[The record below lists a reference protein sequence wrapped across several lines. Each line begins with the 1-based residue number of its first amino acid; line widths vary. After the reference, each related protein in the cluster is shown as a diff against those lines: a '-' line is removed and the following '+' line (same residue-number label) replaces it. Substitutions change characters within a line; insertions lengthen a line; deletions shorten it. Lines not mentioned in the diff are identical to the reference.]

1 MAFCINTRRDRSIC
15 VCCVAFGERSP
26 ERRAVDSL
34 SGALA
39 KLSADDTELGRRGR
53 CTEAPSS
60 VQNRKHTPYPIF
72 FLVFKF
78 RDHSKPHS
86 HTPRRIPRQKF
97 IAKLFAFRKIRKIPK
112 PRRGPSEFF
121 YLADCHRGII
131 VRFYFVYV
139 YMLYIPLI

>member
-1 MAFCINTRRDRSIC
+1 MCVLRCVWRTIAGAQSSRFSVWCTSKVECGRYRTWSSRSLH
-15 VCCVAFGERSP
+15 RSP
-26 ERRAVDSL
+26 VVSPEP
-34 SGALA
+34 
-39 KLSADDTELGRRGR
+39 KTH
-53 CTEAPSS
+53 S
-60 VQNRKHTPYPIF
+60 VSHF